1 MLVVVDGI
9 YSAGKSTLIKGL
21 LRRLD
26 EITDKPVE
34 FTDWNSSELTGDL
47 LPQWKREG
55 RLGAHSLLL
64 AEAMDLAHRCEKDI
78 RPWLAEGSAVVADRY
93 AMSGMARGVVRGA
106 DPEWAAQVFAFAPRE
121 TLTVLV
127 ECSAEETLR
136 RRKSLGKVLGGYHSG
151 RDFRR
156 TDSVEADFV
165 RYQEEMLGVYRS
177 LSLSRG
183 PVITVDSERTSTE
196 ASVDQVLNALAW
208 DGSVGAGRR

>member
-1 MLVVVDGI
+1 MLLVVDGI
-9 YSAGKSTLIKGL
+9 YSAGKSTLIRGL
-21 LRRLD
+21 LKRLD
-26 EITDKPVE
+26 EMIELSVK

-64 AEAMDLAHRCEKDI
+64 AEATDLAHRCEKDI
-78 RPWLAEGSAVVADRY
+78 RPWLAEGHVVVADRY
-93 AMSGMARGVVRGA
+93 ATSGMARGVVRGA

-121 TLTVLV
+121 MLTVLV
-127 ECSAEETLR
+127 ECSAQETLR
-136 RRKSLGKVLGGYHSG
+136 RRQSLGKVLSGYHSG

-177 LSLSRG
+177 LSAARG
-183 PVITVDSERTSTE
+183 PVLTVDSERTSAE
-196 ASVDQVLNALAW
+196 ESVEQVLNALPLHNAI
-208 DGSVGAGRR
+208 GAEPR